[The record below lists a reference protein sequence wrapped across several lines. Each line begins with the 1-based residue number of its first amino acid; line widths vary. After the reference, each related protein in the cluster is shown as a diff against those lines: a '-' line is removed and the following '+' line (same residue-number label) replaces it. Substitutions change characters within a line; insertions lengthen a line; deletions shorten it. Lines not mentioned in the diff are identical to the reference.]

1 MKKIYVASSL
11 NKIDTGF
18 KGRLFKK
25 LSEIANDVFF
35 PDYID
40 PTAFSGDEMTYVDK
54 ICSREIRACD
64 IFIAIYPFGLSVATE
79 IGRFL
84 ESHIN
89 QCNSEKLLV
98 ILDISEAHS
107 LEYNKLR
114 SEAMIIPHISRIV
127 YSEDEL
133 LSLLGNF
140 LQT

>member
-18 KGRLFKK
+18 KSKLFKK

-40 PTAFSGDEMTYVDK
+40 LSAFSGDEMAYVDK

-64 IFIAIYPFGLSVATE
+64 ILIAIYPFGLSVATE

-89 QCNSEKLLV
+89 HCNSETLLV
-98 ILDISEAHS
+98 ILDTSEAHS
-107 LEYNKLR
+107 FEFNKLR
-114 SEAMIIPHISRIV
+114 SEAMIMPHINCIV
-127 YSEDEL
+127 YSEEEL
-133 LSLLGNF
+133 LSLLGN
-140 LQT
+140 LKA